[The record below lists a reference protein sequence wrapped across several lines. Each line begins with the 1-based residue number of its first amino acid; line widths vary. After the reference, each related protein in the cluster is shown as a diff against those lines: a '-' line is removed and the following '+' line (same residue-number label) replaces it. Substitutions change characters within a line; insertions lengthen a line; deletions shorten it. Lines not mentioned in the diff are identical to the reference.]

1 MDDEKKLTEKEIINL
16 LLSDSIDD
24 KRDMLDYLLNL
35 ESIDQ
40 YVETVCGCLSNP
52 DKGVRNAA
60 AMLILN
66 HKPDKAA
73 RFLVPIVSSTDIT
86 LRNLAGE
93 ILIGLGSKA
102 IQALIDYN
110 CEKNSDDQKFIIDLL
125 GLIGSSKSAEHI
137 ISTLSTTEDDNVVL
151 ACIEALGN
159 VKYKDAID
167 ILQLLYDRS
176 ELYKPFIVE
185 ALGKIESPKA
195 CSFLLEKFVNE
206 DDITKYSILESLGL
220 VGDVDTFFFLLEQIE
235 NIHGPLVWPL
245 ITSLFILKEKYSLDI
260 PFDDKMKSLLMYTL
274 QEGAPEHKKIALSLI
289 NVFNDK
295 DILIES
301 LKFLGDDDEFDEIIR
316 TKIFLNPEY
325 LFEEFGRILSHAGE
339 KVRQILNLLYTT
351 LSYLFSEG
359 GVFDLPLIQKRN
371 MTHLMSEFLNHHD
384 EEVRRSCMEILF
396 MIDSESALLFVDS
409 MLSDENM
416 WNKIRLVEL
425 LEMMNNT
432 SAREALIKLSE
443 DSEEMVKERVQAS
456 LNNQNVNEINPI

>member
-1 MDDEKKLTEKEIINL
+1 MNDGKKKTKEEIIEL
-16 LLSDSIDD
+16 LLSDSIDE
-24 KRDMLDYLLNL
+24 KRDTLDYLLYLDN
-35 ESIDQ
+35 IDE
-40 YVETVCGCLSNP
+40 YVEPVCSCLSYP
-52 DKGVRNAA
+52 DKGVRNAT

-66 HKPDKAA
+66 HKPDHAA
-73 RFLVPIVSSTDIT
+73 NFLVSIVSSNDIT

-102 IQALIDYN
+102 IQVLIDYN
-110 CEKNSDDQKFIIDLL
+110 CEKNSDDQKFIIDVL

-137 ISTLSTTEDDNVVL
+137 IGILCTTEDDNVVL

-159 VKYKDAID
+159 VRYKEAID

-176 ELYKPFIVE
+176 ELYQPFIAE
-185 ALGKIESPKA
+185 ALGKIGSPKA
-195 CSFLLEKFVNE
+195 CSFLLEKFINA

-220 VGDVDTFFFLLEQIE
+220 VGDIDTFFFLLEQIE

-245 ITSLFILKEKYSLDI
+245 ITSLFLLKEKYILDI

-295 DILIES
+295 DILMES
-301 LKFLGDDDEFDEIIR
+301 LKFLGDDEEFDEIIR
-316 TKIFLNPEY
+316 IKFFRNPEY
-325 LFEEFGRILSHAGE
+325 LFEEINRILAQASD

-351 LSYLFSEG
+351 LSYLISEG
-359 GVFDLPLIQKRN
+359 GSFDIPLIQKRN

-396 MIDSESALLFVDS
+396 MLDNESALLFVDS

-416 WNKIRLVEL
+416 WNRIRLVEL
-425 LEMMNNT
+425 LEMINNT
-432 SAREALIKLSE
+432 PAREALIKLSE
-443 DSEEMVKERVQAS
+443 DNEDMIKERVQAS
-456 LNNQNVNEINPI
+456 LNNQKINEIHPI